1 MSKTIE
7 LTNTNFKQEVIKSN
21 LPVLVDFWAPWCGP
35 CQMMGPIIE
44 KLAKDYEN
52 KIKIG
57 KFNIDQRDSQEI
69 SSKYGIQ
76 GIPAFKIFKNG
87 EVVAEFVGARSEDDI
102 KIELEKLIKI

>member
-1 MSKTIE
+1 MTKEFTSK
-7 LTNTNFKQEVIKSN
+7 NFQNEVLDSKI
-21 LPVLVDFWAPWCGP
+21 PVFVDFWAPWCGP

-57 KFNIDQRDSQEI
+57 KFNVDEKDSQEI

-87 EVVAEFVGARSEDDI
+87 EVVAEFVGGRSEDDI
-102 KIELEKLIKI
+102 KIELEKFI